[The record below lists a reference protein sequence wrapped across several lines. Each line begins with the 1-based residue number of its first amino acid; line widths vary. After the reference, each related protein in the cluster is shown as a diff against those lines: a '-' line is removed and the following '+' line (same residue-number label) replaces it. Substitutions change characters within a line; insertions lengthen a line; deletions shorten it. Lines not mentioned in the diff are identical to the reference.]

1 MAQQVFPTK
10 GNLIATKKTLAL
22 STMGYDLMDKKRNIL
37 IREMMGLVDQAQ
49 KLRNEVDEIF
59 DQAYAALRNA
69 NITLG
74 MIGEIAE
81 SVPLDDGITI
91 GYRSVMG
98 VDIPIVKYEKKPVVL
113 SSYGLY
119 DSNSQLDYAFMCFQ
133 RVKEISITL
142 SEIENAA
149 AGLSDAIVKTQRRA
163 NALKNVVIPN
173 LESTVKF
180 ISDSLDEKDREE
192 FSRLKVIKAQKT
204 AKAKRLAAAQ
214 AEAAKAEAV
223 GE

>member
-37 IREMMGLVDQAQ
+37 IREMMSLVDQA
-49 KLRNEVDEIF
+49 KRLRDEVDRIYDE
-59 DQAYAALRNA
+59 AYEALRNA

-74 MIGEIAE
+74 MIDEIAE
-81 SVPLDDGITI
+81 SVPIDNGITI
-91 GYRSVMG
+91 GFRSVMG
-98 VDIPIVKYEKKPVVL
+98 VDIPIVKYDPQPPVL
-113 SSYGLY
+113 SYGMY
-119 DSNSQLDYAFMCFQ
+119 ESNSQLDNAFICFH
-133 RVKEISITL
+133 RVKEITITL
-142 SEIENAA
+142 AEIENAA

-180 ISDSLDEKDREE
+180 ISDSLEEKEREE
-192 FSRLKVIKAQKT
+192 FSRLKVIKAQK
-204 AKAKRLAAAQ
+204 ASKAAR
-214 AEAAKAEAV
+214 
-223 GE
+223 

>member
-74 MIGEIAE
+74 MINEIAE

-98 VDIPIVKYEKKPVVL
+98 VDIPIIKYEKKPVVL
-113 SSYGLY
+113 SYGLY

-142 SEIENAA
+142 SEI
-149 AGLSDAIVKTQRRA
+149 KTQRRA

-214 AEAAKAEAV
+214 AEAA

>member
-1 MAQQVFPTK
+1 
-10 GNLIATKKTLAL
+10 
-22 STMGYDLMDKKRNIL
+22 MDKKRNIL

-98 VDIPIVKYEKKPVVL
+98 VDIPSSSMRRNRWSSPTASMTATPSWTML
-113 SSYGLY
+113 SCASSG
-119 DSNSQLDYAFMCFQ
+119 
-133 RVKEISITL
+133 
-142 SEIENAA
+142 
-149 AGLSDAIVKTQRRA
+149 
-163 NALKNVVIPN
+163 
-173 LESTVKF
+173 
-180 ISDSLDEKDREE
+180 
-192 FSRLKVIKAQKT
+192 
-204 AKAKRLAAAQ
+204 
-214 AEAAKAEAV
+214 
-223 GE
+223 

>member
-10 GNLIATKKTLAL
+10 GNLIASKKTLSL

-37 IREMMGLVDQAQ
+37 IREMMGLVDQAKQ
-49 KLRNEVDEIF
+49 LRDEVDAIY
-59 DQAYAALRNA
+59 DQAFAALRNA

-74 MIGEIAE
+74 DIGEIAE

-98 VDIPIVKYEKKPVVL
+98 VDIPTIHLEKRPL
-113 SSYGLY
+113 ELSYGLY
-119 DSNSQLDYAFMCFQ
+119 DSNSQLDYAFLCFQ
-133 RVKEISITL
+133 KVKEITVTL
-142 SEIENAA
+142 AEIENAA

-173 LESTVKF
+173 LESTVKY

-192 FSRLKVIKAQKT
+192 FSRLKVIKAQKST
-204 AKAKRLAAAQ
+204 KAKRKAAG
-214 AEAAKAEAV
+214 KA
-223 GE
+223 

>member
-10 GNLIATKKTLAL
+10 GNLIASKKTLSL

-37 IREMMGLVDQAQ
+37 IREMMGLVDQAKQ
-49 KLRNEVDEIF
+49 LRDEVDAIY
-59 DQAYAALRNA
+59 DQAFAALRNA

-74 MIGEIAE
+74 DIGEIAE

-98 VDIPIVKYEKKPVVL
+98 VDIPTIHLEKRPL
-113 SSYGLY
+113 ELSYGLY
-119 DSNSQLDYAFMCFQ
+119 GSNSQLDYAFLCFQ
-133 RVKEISITL
+133 KVKEITVTL
-142 SEIENAA
+142 AEIENAA

-173 LESTVKF
+173 LESTVKY

-192 FSRLKVIKAQKT
+192 FSRLKVIKAQKST
-204 AKAKRLAAAQ
+204 KAKRKAAGKAQ
-214 AEAAKAEAV
+214 PDSEAC
-223 GE
+223 

>member
-37 IREMMGLVDQAQ
+37 LREMMSLVDQAQ
-49 KLRNEVDEIF
+49 KLRNEVDRIF
-59 DQAYAALRNA
+59 DEAYQALRSA

-74 MIGEIAE
+74 RIDEIAE
-81 SVPLDDGITI
+81 SVPIDNGITI
-91 GYRSVMG
+91 GFRSVMG
-98 VDIPIVKYEKKPVVL
+98 VDIPIVKYEARPL
-113 SSYGLY
+113 QLSYGMY
-119 DSNSQLDYAFMCFQ
+119 ESNSQLDYAFLCFQ
-133 RVKEISITL
+133 RVKEITITL
-142 SEIENAA
+142 AEIENAA

-180 ISDSLDEKDREE
+180 ISDSLEEKEREE
-192 FSRLKVIKAQKT
+192 FSRLKVIKAQKN
-204 AKAKRLAAAQ
+204 RAAAR
-214 AEAAKAEAV
+214 KADARS
-223 GE
+223 

>member
-74 MIGEIAE
+74 MINEIAE

-98 VDIPIVKYEKKPVVL
+98 VDIPIIKYEKKPVVHL
-113 SSYGLY
+113 LRP
-119 DSNSQLDYAFMCFQ
+119 L
-133 RVKEISITL
+133 
-142 SEIENAA
+142 
-149 AGLSDAIVKTQRRA
+149 
-163 NALKNVVIPN
+163 
-173 LESTVKF
+173 
-180 ISDSLDEKDREE
+180 
-192 FSRLKVIKAQKT
+192 
-204 AKAKRLAAAQ
+204 
-214 AEAAKAEAV
+214 
-223 GE
+223 

>member
-37 IREMMGLVDQAQ
+37 IREMMSLVDQA
-49 KLRNEVDEIF
+49 KRLRDEVDRIYDE
-59 DQAYAALRNA
+59 AYEALRNA

-74 MIGEIAE
+74 MIDEIAE
-81 SVPLDDGITI
+81 SLPIDNGITI
-91 GYRSVMG
+91 GFRSVMG
-98 VDIPIVKYEKKPVVL
+98 VDIPIVKYDPQPPVL
-113 SSYGLY
+113 SYGMY
-119 DSNSQLDYAFMCFQ
+119 ESNSQLDNAFICFH
-133 RVKEISITL
+133 RVKEITITL
-142 SEIENAA
+142 AEIENAA

-180 ISDSLDEKDREE
+180 ISDSLEEKEREE
-192 FSRLKVIKAQKT
+192 FSRLKVIKAQK
-204 AKAKRLAAAQ
+204 ASKAAR
-214 AEAAKAEAV
+214 
-223 GE
+223 